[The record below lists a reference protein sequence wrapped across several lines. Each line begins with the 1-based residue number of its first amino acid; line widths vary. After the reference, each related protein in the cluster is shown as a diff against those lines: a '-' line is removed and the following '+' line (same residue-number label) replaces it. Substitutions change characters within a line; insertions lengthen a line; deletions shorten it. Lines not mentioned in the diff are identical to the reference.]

1 MATAAVPTVGRGAEG
16 NRIPPELEK
25 HITKVCSQFEKQ
37 VVKRLRNKELLSV
50 GNTQLKVFDEPGANR
65 YPSGIRPFKSP
76 EERVDLDA
84 CLSDCRSK
92 DCAFTINIAMGS
104 TRKAAMQQVHHFC
117 TRFLKAADNEGRK
130 GYVDALKA
138 SVTRKAY
145 IDACTYWKPDVV
157 DSLELEEPCR
167 TQINDFQAV
176 ARIEKA
182 YAQIVD
188 RIRERKAMQVQ
199 QQADEEKRK
208 KDEESNILK
217 HKPEVLLHG
226 LIDEH
231 FSDKVHEI
239 SGDADMNPVERKKAE
254 GKLSSFVQ
262 SLQKKRLVSG
272 GGLGVCA
279 EGQS

>member
-1 MATAAVPTVGRGAEG
+1 
-16 NRIPPELEK
+16 
-25 HITKVCSQFEKQ
+25 
-37 VVKRLRNKELLSV
+37 
-50 GNTQLKVFDEPGANR
+50 
-65 YPSGIRPFKSP
+65 
-76 EERVDLDA
+76 
-84 CLSDCRSK
+84 
-92 DCAFTINIAMGS
+92 
-104 TRKAAMQQVHHFC
+104 
-117 TRFLKAADNEGRK
+117 LKAADSEGRK

-138 SVTRKAY
+138 SVTRQAY

-199 QQADEEKRK
+199 QQADEDKRK
-208 KDEESNILK
+208 KYEESNILK
-217 HKPEVLLHG
+217 HKPEVLLHD
-226 LIDEH
+226 LIDERV
-231 FSDKVHEI
+231 SAKVHEI

-262 SLQKKRLVSG
+262 SLQKKRLVPG
-272 GGLGVCA
+272 GGLGVCIKKA
-279 EGQS
+279 IKM